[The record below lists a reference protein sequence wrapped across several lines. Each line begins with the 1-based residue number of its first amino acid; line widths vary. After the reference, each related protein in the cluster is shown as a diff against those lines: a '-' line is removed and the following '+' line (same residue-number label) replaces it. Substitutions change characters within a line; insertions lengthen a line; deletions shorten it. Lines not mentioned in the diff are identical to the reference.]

1 MTFNKTDSIVIYY
14 LHIKEWLIVKLF
26 KIEATQTDFDEYYS
40 IVVIAPN
47 EDRAMDIAKKGNPWN
62 YGLPSNSHTENKV
75 FWEFTND
82 QEPLIISEI
91 NLEQEQVILSSYR
104 GS

>member
-1 MTFNKTDSIVIYY
+1 M
-14 LHIKEWLIVKLF
+14 KLF
-26 KIEATQTDFDEYYS
+26 KIEATGTDYDEYYS
-40 IVVIAPN
+40 IVVIAPS
-47 EDRAMDIAKKGNPWN
+47 EDRAMAIAKKGNPWN
-62 YGLPSNSHTENKV
+62 YGLSSNSYTENEV
-75 FWEFTND
+75 FWEFTTD